1 MFTKSVWN
9 LRRQFMKNTGDM
21 KIETENSKIIASR
34 PDSDSGATS
43 KCKLVLLGEAAVG
56 KSSLVLRFVRHNF
69 HEPEVRF
76 LFLFLKFLIFCL
88 FDELF

>member
-1 MFTKSVWN
+1 MYLMFTKSVWN

-34 PDSDSGATS
+34 PDSDTGATS

-56 KSSLVLRFVRHNF
+56 KSSLELRFVRHNF
-69 HEPEVRF
+69 HEPEVRYF
-76 LFLFLKFLIFCL
+76 IYF
-88 FDELF
+88 